1 VSGLF
6 SGELSS
12 DKTPS
17 WEDQNV
23 QAKRVGFTTPSVRRA
38 QRFAGRTGQT
48 SRGLDVGGAESVAG
62 GTRAGAAPAL
72 RLAHRPLTAM
82 GRAGQQAAD
91 RRGTQGRSHQRQ
103 PGLSLWRWELGAANL
118 TAPEPPVDPPPKRKT
133 QKRVLTPF
141 PPRQEPR
148 CVVAP
153 PRPEGAATA
162 IAQGRARRRSRRA
175 PPWVNGQPRTSVAL
189 KGQNKRATN
198 AL

>member
-1 VSGLF
+1 M
-6 SGELSS
+6 
-12 DKTPS
+12 PS
-17 WEDQNV
+17 WEDQDV

-118 TAPEPPVDPPPKRKT
+118 AAPEPPVDPPPKRKT
-133 QKRVLTPF
+133 QKKSPDTF
-141 PPRQEPR
+141 SSQEQSAASR
-148 CVVAP
+148 LSCMAP
-153 PRPEGAATA
+153 KALAGSQSGIDDAGRIRGATRAFA
-162 IAQGRARRRSRRA
+162 YSSAVNEDGGERARR
-175 PPWVNGQPRTSVAL
+175 
-189 KGQNKRATN
+189 
-198 AL
+198 